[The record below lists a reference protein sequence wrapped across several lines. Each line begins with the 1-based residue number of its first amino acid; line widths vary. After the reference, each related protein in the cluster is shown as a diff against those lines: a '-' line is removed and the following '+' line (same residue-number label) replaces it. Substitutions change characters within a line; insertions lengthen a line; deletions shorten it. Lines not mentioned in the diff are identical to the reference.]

1 MATIASILNNSG
13 DDNNKN
19 DDENKKGKVKVTPRE
34 GGGKVS
40 RRTVRMN
47 KNKTYQNSPHDLPAG
62 KMGTKMTMTMTMTMK
77 NHPKNDNDNEESSKK
92 SATMGRVKLSCS
104 WVCGKYNRRRIF
116 KVIFISGRHD
126 RWLAPLSVYLRGE
139 ERRIER

>member
-47 KNKTYQNSPHDLPAG
+47 KNNTYQNSPHDLPAG
-62 KMGTKMTMTMTMTMK
+62 RNGNGNENDKDD
-77 NHPKNDNDNEESSKK
+77 DNDNEESSKK
-92 SATMGRVKLSCS
+92 
-104 WVCGKYNRRRIF
+104 
-116 KVIFISGRHD
+116 
-126 RWLAPLSVYLRGE
+126 
-139 ERRIER
+139 